1 MTRRSPIVAMLWEN
15 WRLSRVEAAQR
26 LAQGIVAASA
36 ALTLF
41 DADATMAFWIL
52 IATHAFFWFS
62 IAKLNGGRFM
72 DGYKPGFPLYLLY
85 SRPVPTVRIVG
96 VAMVYDA
103 VSCTAFYLVSA
114 AFLRFAFGPPL
125 PLFSVAVFLMAYHFA
140 STSVQWSTRNR
151 VVQWIGSM
159 VTFLPFLALLK
170 NRLASP
176 LHVEFSLLENALMVL
191 IGVVSF
197 GLTVA
202 GVARQRRGDAIASVP
217 RTAGSGGYPDW
228 LVTLFRFPCPTS
240 STTRAQVWFEL
251 RSSGLPVLAIG
262 LALAMLI
269 PLLVAISIPFAP
281 ARHVATSFMVLAIP
295 VGLLTLGGNAFGIR
309 RKQGRTYASAFEATQ
324 PHGTAQL
331 VGLKV
336 LVRTA
341 CLLAALIAIG
351 VSVSASSSLM
361 SAWGEWLADGKKD
374 VLPGLLHMRRTI
386 GDSFGGLTGYA
397 VAAQVVMASVA
408 VVVMVAARAA
418 FTALRARY
426 PRQLNIAGLVLLLHG
441 FLLVL
446 LGLAFQLGIASQFVF
461 YTAQDLTNRVI
472 AVVAAAS
479 VLATVYLLWRVLAER
494 LLTLGQACGAIL
506 VSAAFGA
513 AWVTLLTAAGVPLS
527 TMPATDVVGVSSPAL
542 LPLMAIVLAPWSLSR
557 IRHA

>member
-1 MTRRSPIVAMLWEN
+1 MTMRSPIVAMLWEN
-15 WRLSRVEAAQR
+15 WRLSRNEAAQR

-36 ALTLF
+36 ALTFF
-41 DADATMAFWIL
+41 DADATIAFWIL

-85 SRPVPTVRIVG
+85 SRPVPTVTIVG

-114 AFLRFAFGPPL
+114 AFLRFAFGPAL
-125 PLFSVAVFLMAYHFA
+125 PLFSMTVFLMAYHFA
-140 STSVQWSTRNR
+140 CTCVQWSTRNR

-159 VTFLPFLALLK
+159 VTFFPFLALLK
-170 NRLASP
+170 NRMASP
-176 LHVEFSLLENALMVL
+176 LQVEFSLLENALMALV
-191 IGVVSF
+191 GVVSF

-240 STTRAQVWFEL
+240 SATRAQVWFEL
-251 RSSGLPVLAIG
+251 RSSGFPVLAIG

-269 PLLVAISIPFAP
+269 PLLFAISIPFEP
-281 ARHVATSFMVLAIP
+281 ARHATVSFMALAVPVVLLA
-295 VGLLTLGGNAFGIR
+295 LGGNVFGIR
-309 RKQGRTYASAFEATQ
+309 RRQGRIYASAFEATQ
-324 PHGTAQL
+324 PYATAQL

-351 VSVSASSSLM
+351 VSVAASSSLM

-374 VLPGLLHMRRTI
+374 ALPGLLQLRRTI
-386 GDSFGGLTGYA
+386 GDSFGALTGYA
-397 VAAQVVMASVA
+397 IAAQVVIASV
-408 VVVMVAARAA
+408 VVAVMVASFAT

-426 PRQLNIAGLVLLLHG
+426 PRRLIVAGSLLL
-441 FLLVL
+441 LWSIAIIL
-446 LGLAFQLGIASQFVF
+446 LGLAARRGIGPEF
-461 YTAQDLTNRVI
+461 
-472 AVVAAAS
+472 
-479 VLATVYLLWRVLAER
+479 LL
-494 LLTLGQACGAIL
+494 GAIL
-506 VSAAFGA
+506 RATRWSAATAVVFAATYLFWSGFAERVLTIRYAGGAVAISAAFGA
-513 AWVTLLTAAGVPLS
+513 AWLTALHIAGVQLAGMS
-527 TMPATDVVGVSSPAL
+527 ATNAISVVSPAL
-542 LPLMAIVLAPWSLSR
+542 LPLMASVLAPWSLSR
-557 IRHA
+557 IRHT